1 MEGSAINWDIIEGKW
16 NEYKGKAQAQW
27 GKLTDDDLD
36 VIAGKREQ
44 MVGKLQERL
53 GIAQD
58 EAEKQVKDWE
68 TRESYRW
75 D

>member
-1 MEGSAINWDIIEGKW
+1 M
-16 NEYKGKAQAQW
+16 
-27 GKLTDDDLD
+27 
-36 VIAGKREQ
+36 IAGKRDQ

-68 TRESYRW
+68 TRENYRW